1 MIKYNIEIPNVPK
14 EERFKLDE
22 GRSEY
27 KQLFEKFRIFGYV
40 VRTTKSLDEKLKH
53 KPISEQELKMYY
65 YLLGIRS
72 TSFCG
77 LVRYKLKTNII

>member
-1 MIKYNIEIPNVPK
+1 MKRQISNIQPEQ
-14 EERFKLDE
+14 RFKLDK
-22 GRSEY
+22 GSSEY
-27 KQLFEKFRIFGYV
+27 KPLFEKFHIFGYV
-40 VRTTKSLDEKLKH
+40 FRTTKSLDKKLKH

-72 TSFCG
+72 TSFCR